1 MKGGD
6 QRMEI
11 FYNFQT
17 KQWECDEREMYWGK
31 KKPLI
36 YSESNLPTPLQFS
49 LNQSQNQ
56 LGPLIGI
63 LTGRN
68 ANNELTGSG
77 PLFRH
82 LQENIIKHQGLTI
95 VFTMDDLIGEK
106 VTGYMYQPRENK
118 WYEVITPLPEFIF
131 NRLPYELND
140 SESFKEF
147 TTFCN
152 RRKIPIYHPFFLS
165 TQEVD
170 KLFSSSSIIKEHMP
184 KTKYI
189 QSKLDF
195 IKNMYLF
202 KEAYIIPKNNYQ
214 KKEWMLIQLTT
225 SSQIVVTRFNKQ
237 RFFSSFDAFF
247 YEYDYLFYQYPVQVR
262 QYIPPNEQL
271 NILFHPQQ
279 KKKVIAIHYNEYT
292 KSSMRTEQFIHHI
305 TPTILQ
311 LLDKLSTRWIEL
323 AVEITIFKSNY
334 YITDLQFKPLYT
346 EQFEVED
353 RRMESLIETFFQFT
367 NYELL

>member
-6 QRMEI
+6 RKMEI

-17 KQWECDEREMYWGK
+17 KQWECNEREMYWGQ

-49 LNQSQNQ
+49 LNQLHNR

-68 ANNELTGSG
+68 SNNELTGSG

-82 LQENIIKHQGLTI
+82 LQENIIKHQGLTV
-95 VFTMDDLIGEK
+95 VFTMDDLIGERI
-106 VTGYMYQPRENK
+106 TGYMYQPRENK
-118 WYEVITPLPEFIF
+118 WYEVMTPLPEFIF

-147 TTFCN
+147 SLFCR
-152 RRKIPIYHPFFLS
+152 RRKIPILHPFFLN
-165 TQEVD
+165 TQEVE
-170 KLFSSSSIIKEHMP
+170 KIFLSSAIIKEHIP
-184 KTKYI
+184 KIKFI

-202 KEAYIIPKNNYQ
+202 KEAYLIPRNNYQ
-214 KKEWMLIQLTT
+214 KKEWILIQLTT
-225 SSQIVVTRFNKQ
+225 SSHITVTRFNKQ
-237 RFFSSFDAFF
+237 RSFTSFDTFF
-247 YEYDYLFYQYPVQVR
+247 YEYDYLFYQYPVHLR
-262 QYIPPNEQL
+262 QYIPATEQFT
-271 NILFHPQQ
+271 ILIHPQQ
-279 KKKVIAIHYNEYT
+279 KKKVIAIQYNEYT
-292 KSSMRTEQFIHHI
+292 KPSMRNEQFIHQI
-305 TPTILQ
+305 SPVIFQ
-311 LLDKLSTRWIEL
+311 LLDKISTQWIEL
-323 AVEITIFKSNY
+323 AVEITIFKNNY
-334 YITDLQFKPLYT
+334 YITDFQFKPFYT
-346 EQFEVED
+346 EPFEVEEK
-353 RRMESLIETFFQFT
+353 RMESLIETFFHLT